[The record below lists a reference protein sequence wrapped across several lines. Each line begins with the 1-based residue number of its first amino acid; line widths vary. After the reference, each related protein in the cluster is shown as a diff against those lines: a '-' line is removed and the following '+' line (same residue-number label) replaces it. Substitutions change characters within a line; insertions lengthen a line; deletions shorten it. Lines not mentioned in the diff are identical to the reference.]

1 MEVARPRGDGV
12 GAWGPPENR
21 AGPRSAWEEGGS
33 RQRGRSGLL
42 GDEGVPPLSLSPS
55 VTTESS
61 VWAPQAG
68 TVWGGD
74 HLQGPRGAWHPG
86 PTLLRVWLREVKGL
100 PEHPPSLARKGR
112 SLILNVA

>member
-74 HLQGPRGAWHPG
+74 RSSSGLVDILLSFSLQWN
-86 PTLLRVWLREVKGL
+86 
-100 PEHPPSLARKGR
+100 S
-112 SLILNVA
+112 N